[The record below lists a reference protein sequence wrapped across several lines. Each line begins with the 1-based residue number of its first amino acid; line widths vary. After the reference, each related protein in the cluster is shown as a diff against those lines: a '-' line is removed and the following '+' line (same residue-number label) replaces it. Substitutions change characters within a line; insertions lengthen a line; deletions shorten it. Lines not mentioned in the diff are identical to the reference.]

1 MTLTKKEPTM
11 FIDWIAI
18 DCHDPQALA
27 RFWSEALGYQVLD
40 DDDDEVLIVPPAP
53 TPGPR
58 LLFLKVPEGKIVKN
72 RIHFDLRSDDQ
83 KAEVE
88 RLITLGAEPA
98 DVGQGEVTWVVLSDP
113 EGNEFCILSDLNDED
128 RAERKAEGIL

>member
-1 MTLTKKEPTM
+1 M

-18 DCHDPQALA
+18 DCHEPQALA
-27 RFWSEALGYQVLD
+27 RFWSEALGYTVLD

-58 LLFLKVPEGKIVKN
+58 FLFLKVPEGKIVKN
-72 RIHFDLRSDDQ
+72 RIHLDLRSDDQ
-83 KAEVE
+83 EAEVE
-88 RLITLGAEPA
+88 RLIAMGAETA
-98 DVGQGEVTWVVLSDP
+98 DIGQGEVSWVVLADP

-128 RAERKAEGIL
+128 RAEREAEGII

>member
-1 MTLTKKEPTM
+1 M

-18 DCHDPQALA
+18 DCHDPRLLA

-58 LLFLKVPEGKIVKN
+58 FLFLKVPEGKTVKN
-72 RIHFDLRSDDQ
+72 RIHLDLRSDDQ
-83 KAEVE
+83 EAEVE
-88 RLITLGAEPA
+88 RLIAMGAETA
-98 DVGQGEVTWVVLSDP
+98 DIGQGEVTWVVLSDP

-128 RAERKAEGIL
+128 RAEREAEGII